1 LFLIV
6 EECVYLH
13 QVKVT
18 KIERGANH
26 SLVVLRMRNRLKVS
40 LTKNTMGNKKAVCFH
55 KFNSL

>member
-26 SLVVLRMRNRLKVS
+26 SLVVLRMRNRLKVT
-40 LTKNTMGNKKAVCFH
+40 LDKKH
-55 KFNSL
+55 NGK